1 MGEVL
6 AFAPRPP
13 AGDWT
18 ASERGLLLLLTQHLE
33 KSYGEIDAIFGQT
46 VPAIPGTS

>member
-18 ASERGLLLLLTQHLE
+18 ANERGLLLLLTQHL
-33 KSYGEIDAIFGQT
+33 
-46 VPAIPGTS
+46 AIPGTS